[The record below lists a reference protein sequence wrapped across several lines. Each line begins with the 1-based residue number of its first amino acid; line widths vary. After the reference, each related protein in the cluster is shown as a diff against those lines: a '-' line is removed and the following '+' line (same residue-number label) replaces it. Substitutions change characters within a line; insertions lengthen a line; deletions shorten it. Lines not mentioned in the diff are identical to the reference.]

1 MIFFGNKSINGRYH
15 LECRDSMA
23 EPLGNWAEGKRN
35 RGHFV
40 ILIIVSILIIILI
53 ILRIIAILI
62 ILKILIGKEEDGQE
76 DTSFPGT
83 GFSSNGL
90 LIIPLTTPLNAPSG
104 LCRSTFSKYR
114 DFLATVCFLRISSIG
129 ISSHIYLRWDALIE
143 FQIENCCLL
152 LYIVQVGHSAS
163 GRDASLATVLS
174 QSELVGYWQNTG

>member
-1 MIFFGNKSINGRYH
+1 
-15 LECRDSMA
+15 MA

-40 ILIIVSILIIILI
+40 ILIIIS

-104 LCRSTFSKYR
+104 LC
-114 DFLATVCFLRISSIG
+114 TVQ
-129 ISSHIYLRWDALIE
+129 E
-143 FQIENCCLL
+143 
-152 LYIVQVGHSAS
+152 YI
-163 GRDASLATVLS
+163 LKL
-174 QSELVGYWQNTG
+174 

>member
-40 ILIIVSILIIILI
+40 ILILILIIILK
-53 ILRIIAILI
+53 
-62 ILKILIGKEEDGQE
+62 ILKILIGMEEDGQE

>member
-40 ILIIVSILIIILI
+40 ILIIIS

-104 LCRSTFSKYR
+104 LCRSTSSNYR

-129 ISSHIYLRWDALIE
+129 ISSHIYLRWEALIE